1 MSERQ
6 EDEDGLS
13 GLLDDQAAQATEQRS
28 KKPLRRWLIV
38 LACLVTALLVGA
50 GIAVGAGVN
59 ALNSVKREPGLLPT
73 NRNPVDPSTLLN
85 RPMNFLLL
93 GSDSRGQDRGRSDV
107 MMLVHSD
114 PDRAKLYLISLPRDL
129 WVPIPGHGTD
139 KINAAY
145 AYGGAPL
152 AVQTVENLLKVRIDN
167 VALTD
172 FTGFFRLIDDLG
184 GVTVFNEIPS
194 QSLGLSFPRGELT
207 LTGETALVYVRER
220 HDLPRGDFDRAE
232 RQRLVVKA
240 IVDKLASRGTFSNPS
255 RLLSVINRLSSTV
268 TVDDSLTN
276 QRIVALA
283 QDLQIT
289 SGQDIDQ
296 LMVPVAGLGTSA
308 AGASYVKVD
317 RDGMKRLAAALST
330 GRMATYTP
338 EALPSAV
345 GRQAQAGR
353 GRRAR
358 EARPPTRTPPSWH
371 ATIARSMC
379 ADVAIRPRYAGSRGA
394 ATCVRTQPCRTGRGQ
409 RTGRR

>member
-1 MSERQ
+1 MLNEQPTAR
-6 EDEDGLS
+6 EPVRDEGGLN
-13 GLLDDQAAQATEQRS
+13 GLLDDEGGQATQPRS

-50 GIAVGAGVN
+50 GAVVVAGVN
-59 ALNSVKREPGLLPT
+59 VLNTVKREPGLLPA
-73 NRNPVDPSTLLN
+73 NRDPVDPSTLLN
-85 RPMNFLLL
+85 KPLNFLLL
-93 GSDSRGQDRGRSDV
+93 GSDSRGEDRGRSDV

-114 PDRAKLYLISLPRDL
+114 PDRAQLYLISLPRDL

-172 FTGFFRLIDDLG
+172 FTGFFQLIDDLG
-184 GVTVFNEIPS
+184 GVKVFNEIPS
-194 QSLGLSFPRGELT
+194 ASRGFTFPRGDLT
-207 LTGETALVYVRER
+207 LTGDSALAYVRER
-220 HDLPRGDFDRAE
+220 YDLPRGDFDRAE

-240 IVDKLASRGTFSNPS
+240 IVDKLASGKTFSDPR
-255 RLLSVINRLSSTV
+255 RLLSVISRLSNTV

-289 SGQDIDQ
+289 SGQDIEQ
-296 LMVPVAGLGTSA
+296 LMVPVAGFGTSA

-317 RDGMKRLAAALST
+317 RDGMQRLATALST
-330 GRMATYTP
+330 GRMDTYTP
-338 EALPSAV
+338 
-345 GRQAQAGR
+345 
-353 GRRAR
+353 
-358 EARPPTRTPPSWH
+358 
-371 ATIARSMC
+371 
-379 ADVAIRPRYAGSRGA
+379 
-394 ATCVRTQPCRTGRGQ
+394 
-409 RTGRR
+409 

>member
-1 MSERQ
+1 M
-6 EDEDGLS
+6 
-13 GLLDDQAAQATEQRS
+13 
-28 KKPLRRWLIV
+28 

-85 RPMNFLLL
+85 KPMNFLLL

-289 SGQDIDQ
+289 SGQDIDPDGTWLGAQ
-296 LMVPVAGLGTSA
+296 MARVASG
-308 AGASYVKVD
+308 
-317 RDGMKRLAAALST
+317 
-330 GRMATYTP
+330 P
-338 EALPSAV
+338 
-345 GRQAQAGR
+345 AQDEQSLQGHEQVIGECVEVQFAGR
-353 GRRAR
+353 ARLHPAGPRNPVRKARIASDARQVASMRAL
-358 EARPPTRTPPSWH
+358 
-371 ATIARSMC
+371 
-379 ADVAIRPRYAGSRGA
+379 
-394 ATCVRTQPCRTGRGQ
+394 GQ
-409 RTGRR
+409 